1 MPAGVRTSTSSFRL
15 PPRRVEP
22 TPQLLLFIRVLD
34 RRGAGAHPRYRGR
47 RVVEDMDGRQL
58 WTPLLVGSVCPE
70 LQTGSYTASHPHPCP
85 PPSSV
90 SQSSTSTYN
99 VSSSGR
105 EPVHLLRYTRQ
116 LQQQW
121 RLPRGG
127 NGTTLCCR
135 LCSPAAPLPSLTS
148 ARCSLLSPTGTL
160 VPTYAAM
167 LATLSPLSSSLSP
180 SSLRICSMESREIL
194 IFAISNKQVCKIAIR
209 PTFHRPSWTH
219 NS

>member
-1 MPAGVRTSTSSFRL
+1 MPAGVRASTSSFRL

-58 WTPLLVGSVCPE
+58 WTPLLLGSVCPE

-99 VSSSGR
+99 ISSSGR
-105 EPVHLLRYTRQ
+105 EPVHLLRYTHQ
-116 LQQQW
+116 LQQRW

-127 NGTTLCCR
+127 NDTTLCCR

-180 SSLRICSMESREIL
+180 SSLRICSMESL
-194 IFAISNKQVCKIAIR
+194 SVCEAGR
-209 PTFHRPSWTH
+209 MLLPAD
-219 NS
+219 N